1 MVHVIGISGKAGH
14 GKSTAA
20 GIIARILVDRY
31 SREQVH
37 RVPLAQ
43 ALKYDVIGMGF
54 APEDIAEKPL
64 WMRKLL
70 QAYGQARRA
79 VDANHWVGKV
89 AHFVSLIDQRAD
101 RQFVIIEDVRFLNEA
116 SYVKLDALGHLLR
129 VNRMSYKDDTP
140 QDDSETQLDNYDS
153 WDKEFWAASADIR
166 QIEHSCK
173 RFLDQIGLVT

>member
-43 ALKYDVIGMGF
+43 ALKEDIIGMGF
-54 APEDIAEKPL
+54 SAYDVGDKPL

-70 QAYGQARRA
+70 QAYGQAKRA
-79 VDANHWVGKV
+79 TDLNYWVGKV
-89 AHFVSLIDQRAD
+89 AHFVKLIDDRAD

-116 SYVKLDALGHLLR
+116 AYIKLEALGHLLR
-129 VNRMSYKDDTP
+129 INRMSYKDDTP
-140 QDDSETQLDNYDS
+140 QDESETQLDSYDS

-173 RFLDQIGLVT
+173 RFLAQIGLVT